1 MPCVIYGDGEKRRDF
16 THVDDIVDGLIRIQ
30 QQQAYGHIFEFGR
43 GRNHS
48 INEVAKMFGIIPL
61 YSPNKLGEA
70 QITLANFSLASELLG
85 WEPKINLVDYINK
98 EL

>member
-1 MPCVIYGDGEKRRDF
+1 
-16 THVDDIVDGLIRIQ
+16 
-30 QQQAYGHIFEFGR
+30 
-43 GRNHS
+43 
-48 INEVAKMFGIIPL
+48 MFGIIPL